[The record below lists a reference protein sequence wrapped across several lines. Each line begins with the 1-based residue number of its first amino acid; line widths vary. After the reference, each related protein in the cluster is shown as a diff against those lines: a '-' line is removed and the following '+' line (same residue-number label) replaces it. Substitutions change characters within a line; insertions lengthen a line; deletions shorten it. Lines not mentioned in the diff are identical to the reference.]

1 MKYFFPIILGII
13 LIIAL
18 PCHLLGAELGKI
30 AVVDIQQFQKNSLA
44 FQKTRQVLKKKFEAL
59 QKKLDD
65 EKRKLLKLEEDFKK
79 QSMML
84 SLDAQEDKKR
94 ALDKQRRY
102 YKYLYE
108 DLSQEMKNSEIEAT
122 KKVGKELE
130 KIVEKAGKEEGYII
144 ILEKRTVGL
153 IYYKDSIDI
162 TDQVT
167 QAYDKMQ
174 K

>member
-1 MKYFFPIILGII
+1 MKYFLPSILAIILTF
-13 LIIAL
+13 AV
-18 PCHLLGAELGKI
+18 HFNSLGAEYGKT
-30 AVVDIQQFQKNSLA
+30 AVVDIQQFQKNSRA
-44 FQKTRQVLKKKFEAL
+44 FQKTRQKLKEKFDAL
-59 QKKLDD
+59 QKKLDE
-65 EKRKLLKLEEDFKK
+65 EKNKLLKLEEEFKK

-108 DLSQEMKNSEIEAT
+108 DLSQEMKDSEIEAT

-130 KIVEKAGKEEGYII
+130 KIVEKIGKEEGYII

-153 IYYKDSIDI
+153 IYYDDSIDI
-162 TDQVT
+162 TNQVT
-167 QAYDKMQ
+167 KAYDKVKQ
-174 K
+174 

>member
-1 MKYFFPIILGII
+1 MKYFFPSILGIMLI
-13 LIIAL
+13 LAL
-18 PCHLLGAELGKI
+18 QCNSLGAEHGKI

-44 FQKTRQVLKKKFEAL
+44 FQKTRQVLKKKFETL
-59 QKKLDD
+59 QKKLDE
-65 EKRKLLKLEEDFKK
+65 EKRKLLQLEEELKK

-102 YKYLYE
+102 YKYLYD
-108 DLSQEMKNSEIEAT
+108 DLSDEMKDTEIEAT

-130 KIVEKAGKEEGYII
+130 KVVSKIGKEEGYII

-153 IYYKDSIDI
+153 IYYEDAIDI

-167 QAYDKMQ
+167 RAYDKMKQ
-174 K
+174 

>member
-1 MKYFFPIILGII
+1 MKYFFPSILGII
-13 LIIAL
+13 LIFVL
-18 PCHLLGAELGKI
+18 QCNSLGAEYGKT
-30 AVVDIQQFQKNSLA
+30 AVVDIQQFQKNSQA
-44 FQKTRQVLKKKFEAL
+44 FQKTRQALKKKFEAL
-59 QKKLDD
+59 QKTLDE
-65 EKRKLLKLEEDFKK
+65 EKRKLLKIEEAFKK

-102 YKYLYE
+102 YKYIYE

-130 KIVEKAGKEEGYII
+130 KIVTKIGKEEGYII

-153 IYYKDSIDI
+153 IYYDDSIDI
-162 TDQVT
+162 TNQVI
-167 QAYDKMQ
+167 QAYDKMKQ
-174 K
+174 

>member
-1 MKYFFPIILGII
+1 MKYFCTTILGII
-13 LIIAL
+13 LVFAL
-18 PCHLLGAELGKI
+18 QCNSLGAEHGKI

-44 FQKTRQVLKKKFEAL
+44 FQKTRQELKKKFDAL
-59 QKKLDD
+59 QKKLDE
-65 EKRKLLKLEEDFKK
+65 EKKKLMKLEEDFKK

-108 DLSQEMKNSEIEAT
+108 DLSDEMKASEMEAT
-122 KKVGKELE
+122 KKIGKELE
-130 KIVEKAGKEEGYII
+130 KVVSKIGKEEGYIV

-153 IYYKDSIDI
+153 IYYDDAIDI
-162 TDQVT
+162 TDRVT
-167 QAYDKMQ
+167 QAYDKMKQ
-174 K
+174 